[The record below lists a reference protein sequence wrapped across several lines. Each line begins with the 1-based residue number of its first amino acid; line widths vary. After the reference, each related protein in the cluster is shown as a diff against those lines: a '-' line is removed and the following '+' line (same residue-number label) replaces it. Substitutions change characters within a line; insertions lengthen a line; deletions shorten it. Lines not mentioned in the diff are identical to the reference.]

1 MEKPKPPVGRP
12 RRRPFAAHDARAV
25 AIRARNAESWLQQLG
40 WCLDG
45 HPEVLNY
52 WLEVRPAMALEW
64 RKHQRATLVLLDSL
78 LSSLSE
84 PIAPAEDVADG

>member
-1 MEKPKPPVGRP
+1 MDTTKPKGGRP
-12 RRRPFAAHDARAV
+12 RRRPYAAHDARAV

-45 HPEVLNY
+45 HPDVLNY

-64 RKHQRATLVLLDSL
+64 RQHQRAMLVLLDSL
-78 LSSLSE
+78 LASLSE
-84 PIAPAEDVADG
+84 QGAPDEGQADG

>member
-1 MEKPKPPVGRP
+1 MEKPKPKGGRP

-25 AIRARNAESWLQQLG
+25 ATRARNAESWLQQLG

-45 HPEVLNY
+45 HPDVLNY

-64 RKHQRATLVLLDSL
+64 RKHHRAMLVLLDSL

-84 PIAPAEDVADG
+84 PIAPAEGQVDG